1 VPNINRRESTL
12 TLLLSLAKGEA
23 NRKATGELTKAAP
36 AALTA
41 LCGCE
46 NRFLVYSSA
55 FVMAESNQMLDLK
68 EFQLHDKDTGSAD
81 VQVALLTHRI
91 EHLTEHLKVNRKDH
105 SSRRGL
111 LKMVAQRRS
120 LLDYLSK
127 TEADRYKKLIEKLN
141 LRK

>member
-1 VPNINRRESTL
+1 
-12 TLLLSLAKGEA
+12 
-23 NRKATGELTKAAP
+23 
-36 AALTA
+36 
-41 LCGCE
+41 
-46 NRFLVYSSA
+46 
-55 FVMAESNQMLDLK
+55 MAESNETVSLK

-81 VQVALLTHRI
+81 VQVALLTRRI
-91 EHLTEHLKVNRKDH
+91 EHLNEHLKTNLKDH

-127 TEADRYKKLIEKLN
+127 TKTDRYKQLLDKLN

>member
-1 VPNINRRESTL
+1 
-12 TLLLSLAKGEA
+12 
-23 NRKATGELTKAAP
+23 
-36 AALTA
+36 
-41 LCGCE
+41 
-46 NRFLVYSSA
+46 
-55 FVMAESNQMLDLK
+55 MAESTETLSIT

-81 VQVALLTHRI
+81 VQVALLTRRI
-91 EHLTEHLKVNRKDH
+91 EHLTEHLKTNAKDH

-127 TEADRYKKLIEKLN
+127 AKADRYKKLIDKLN